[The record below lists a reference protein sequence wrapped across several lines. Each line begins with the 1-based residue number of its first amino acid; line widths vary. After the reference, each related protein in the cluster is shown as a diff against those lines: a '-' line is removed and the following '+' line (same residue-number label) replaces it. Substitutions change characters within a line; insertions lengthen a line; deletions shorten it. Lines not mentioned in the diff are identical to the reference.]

1 MKADEKMNETKSDP
15 GANPE
20 PRRPFWVVGLV
31 LLGLVVA
38 MLGGAFLLDR
48 QLRPSVGIEPATAA
62 PVARK
67 ATETS
72 QPGRQ
77 PTGPAAGIST
87 PAITATQA
95 GGGAATPSRAQEV
108 EQAYLKY
115 WEVYSEAMYTL
126 HTSRLSEVAAGERLE
141 QAISEVEKLKAQG
154 KAAKIDVE
162 HHFFVFDVAAN
173 SARVHDEYVN
183 NSYAIDPETKRPI
196 GAPGKSESIVDTY
209 FLERID
215 GVWKVVRGVR
225 ESP

>member
-1 MKADEKMNETKSDP
+1 MNETKSDL
-15 GANPE
+15 GASPE
-20 PRRPFWVVGLV
+20 PRRPFWVVGLL

-38 MLGGAFLLDR
+38 VLVGAFLLDR
-48 QLRPSVGIEPATAA
+48 QLRPSVGIEPAPAV
-62 PVARK
+62 PVVGK

-77 PTGPAAGIST
+77 PTSPAAGIPT
-87 PAITATQA
+87 QVTTTTQA
-95 GGGAATPSRAQEV
+95 GAGAGSPSPKEV

-126 HTSRLSEVAAGERLE
+126 DTSRLSEVAAGERLE
-141 QAISEVEKLKAQG
+141 QAVTEVEKLKAQG

-162 HHFFVFDVAAN
+162 HDFFVFDATAN
-173 SARVHDEYVN
+173 TARVHDEYVN

-225 ESP
+225 GSR

>member
-1 MKADEKMNETKSDP
+1 
-15 GANPE
+15 
-20 PRRPFWVVGLV
+20 
-31 LLGLVVA
+31 

-48 QLRPSVGIEPATAA
+48 QLRSGVGIKPATAA

-67 ATETS
+67 ETETS
-72 QPGRQ
+72 QTGRQ
-77 PTGPAAGIST
+77 PTSPAAGIST

-126 HTSRLSEVAAGERLE
+126 RTSRLSEVAAGERLE
-141 QAISEVEKLKAQG
+141 QAVVEVEKLKAQG
-154 KAAKIDVE
+154 RAAKIDVE
-162 HHFFVFDVAAN
+162 HHFFVFDATAN

-183 NSYAIDPETKRPI
+183 NSYAIDPETKQPV
-196 GAPGKSESIVDTY
+196 GTPGKSESIVDTY
-209 FLERID
+209 FLERVD